1 MLMMAEQILEVGDVV
16 TASGEGHT
24 KHWDQEQEGVV
35 TEVFE
40 DGVIRV
46 QWPGVEDDMERHL
59 LKPTGEKGRQP
70 PRAYQVYI
78 ME

>member
-1 MLMMAEQILEVGDVV
+1 MLEQILERGDVV
-16 TASGEGHT
+16 TVSGAEFT

-35 TEVFE
+35 TRVFE
-40 DGVIRV
+40 DGVVRV

-70 PRAYQVYI
+70 PRGYTVYI